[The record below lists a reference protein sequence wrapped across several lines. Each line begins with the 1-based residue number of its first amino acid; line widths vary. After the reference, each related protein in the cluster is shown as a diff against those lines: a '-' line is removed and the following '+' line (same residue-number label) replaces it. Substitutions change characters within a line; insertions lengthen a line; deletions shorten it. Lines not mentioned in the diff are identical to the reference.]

1 MTTTSKKPAILK
13 TELISSNM
21 NLDKLIDL
29 RNDRFKLITQLRP
42 ILDIES
48 TKLFREFLRLNRQI
62 ENEMANSDSPTPFNI
77 RKFITENFSKNGS
90 GYHENVPFKLKLRG
104 AEFIHVDTIWNES
117 GITRFQGCVVGSY
130 GTPITPESFIYPLIR
145 RAEIL
150 TIYNGTH
157 PCWTI
162 WFKEPVTQE
171 ILDKL
176 TEQFLEENKVVK

>member
-21 NLDKLIDL
+21 NLDKLTDL
-29 RNDRFKLITQLRP
+29 RNERFKLITQIRP
-42 ILDIES
+42 TLSEEAN
-48 TKLFREFLRLNRQI
+48 KLFRDFLRLNRQI

-77 RKFITENFSKNGS
+77 RKFIADNFSRNGS

-104 AEFIHVDTIWNES
+104 AEFVHIDSHWDKDGV
-117 GITRFQGCVVGSY
+117 TRFQGCILGSY
-130 GTPITPESFIYPLIR
+130 GTPITPEAFIYPIIR
-145 RAEIL
+145 RAEVL

>member
-21 NLDKLIDL
+21 NRDTLADLYVTRLDVIHRLSPYMTPDQKADFKEIL
-29 RNDRFKLITQLRP
+29 RISNL
-42 ILDIES
+42 
-48 TKLFREFLRLNRQI
+48 I
-62 ENEMANSDSPTPFNI
+62 ENGLTTPDPEKFEI
-77 RKFITENFSKNGS
+77 RKFIADNFSNNGS
-90 GYHENVPFKLKLRG
+90 GYHDNVPFKLKLRG
-104 AEFIHVDTIWNES
+104 AEFISVDSHWEEG
-117 GITRFQGCVVGSY
+117 GITRFQGCVIGSY
-130 GTPITPESFIYPLIR
+130 GTPITPEAFIYPLIR
-145 RAEIL
+145 RAEVL

-176 TEQFLEENKVVK
+176 TEQFLEENKIVK

>member
-1 MTTTSKKPAILK
+1 
-13 TELISSNM
+13 M
-21 NLDKLIDL
+21 NLDKLTDL

-42 ILDIES
+42 ILDTES

-77 RKFITENFSKNGS
+77 RKFIADNFSKNGS

-104 AEFIHVDTIWNES
+104 AEFIHVDTIWSNL
-117 GITRFQGCVVGSY
+117 GVTRFQGCIVGSY
-130 GTPITPESFIYPLIR
+130 GTPITPEAFIYPIIR

-162 WFKEPVTQE
+162 WFKQPVTQE
-171 ILDKL
+171 MFDIL